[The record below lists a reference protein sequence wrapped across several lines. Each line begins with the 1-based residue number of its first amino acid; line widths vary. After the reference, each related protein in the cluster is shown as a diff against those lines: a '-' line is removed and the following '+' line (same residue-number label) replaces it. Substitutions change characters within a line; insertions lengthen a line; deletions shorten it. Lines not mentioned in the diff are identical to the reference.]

1 MTQEQEEYWTSTE
14 QLLEEANR
22 IVPLE
27 VEFKGKKI
35 KMAWKEIA
43 EGVEIDVE
51 PATKTL
57 DEMSPK
63 EQMDFNL
70 KILTA
75 EALARIKSAGEQEGC
90 FNKNVITKEIW
101 NKFPQ
106 RLRGIILNEMFQITQ
121 TREKRF

>member
-1 MTQEQEEYWTSTE
+1 MTQEEYWTSTE
-14 QLLEEANR
+14 QLLDEANR
-22 IVPLE
+22 IVFLE
-27 VEFKGKKI
+27 VEFKDKKL
-35 KMAWKEIA
+35 KLAWKEIS
-43 EGVEIDVE
+43 EGVELDIE
-51 PATKTL
+51 PTTKSL
-57 DEMSPK
+57 EEMTPK

-106 RLRGIILNEMFQITQ
+106 RLRGLILDGMFQITQ
-121 TREKRF
+121 MREKRF